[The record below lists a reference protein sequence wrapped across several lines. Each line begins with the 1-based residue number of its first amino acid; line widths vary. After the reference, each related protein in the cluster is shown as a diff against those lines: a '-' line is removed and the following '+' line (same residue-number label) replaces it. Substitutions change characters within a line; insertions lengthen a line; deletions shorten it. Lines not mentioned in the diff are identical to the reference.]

1 MKRVFRD
8 PPVLETRRLTLRKLQ
23 RSDWPDVYD
32 YARDPEVTKYLT
44 WSSYKDKREAVRFL
58 AYVLPRYKS
67 GDYYDWAL
75 IERETGKMIGTCGF
89 TSFNL
94 AANSAEV
101 GYVLNR
107 TRWGEELAP
116 EALRAVLRFGF
127 SGLGLH
133 RIEAHYMTGNEKS
146 LRVMQKAGMKFEG
159 VLRDYMFVKGDY
171 VSVGV
176 ASILSSE
183 FGR

>member
-1 MKRVFRD
+1 
-8 PPVLETRRLTLRKLQ
+8 
-23 RSDWPDVYD
+23 
-32 YARDPEVTKYLT
+32 
-44 WSSYKDKREAVRFL
+44 
-58 AYVLPRYKS
+58 
-67 GDYYDWAL
+67 
-75 IERETGKMIGTCGF
+75 MIGTCGF